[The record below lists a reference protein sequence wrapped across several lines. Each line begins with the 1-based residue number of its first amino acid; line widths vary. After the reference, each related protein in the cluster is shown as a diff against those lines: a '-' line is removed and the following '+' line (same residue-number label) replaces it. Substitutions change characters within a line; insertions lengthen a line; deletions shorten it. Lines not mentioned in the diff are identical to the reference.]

1 MPTVRKATNVAL
13 VATALV
19 LAWTATQQW
28 KSQAEFRAPGI
39 HEGNEFPSLAL
50 IGLSGDTV
58 DVDFGAESGD
68 RLVVFYSIDCEYC
81 QRSLPVYRMVS
92 EMCDPSLTLAFT
104 DISAATLATWWEAN
118 RNGFSE
124 QCRSLSVG
132 RLLAPPSRYEV
143 RGTPTHYLIGSN
155 GRVKYHGEGMLLEV
169 PDWLDR

>member
-1 MPTVRKATNVAL
+1 
-13 VATALV
+13 
-19 LAWTATQQW
+19 
-28 KSQAEFRAPGI
+28 
-39 HEGNEFPSLAL
+39 
-50 IGLSGDTV
+50 
-58 DVDFGAESGD
+58 
-68 RLVVFYSIDCEYC
+68 
-81 QRSLPVYRMVS
+81 
-92 EMCDPSLTLAFT
+92 MCDPSLTLAFT

-118 RNGFSE
+118 RNGVSE